1 MDAIVVPDKK
11 IRDYIDGKFRS
22 DMPEEYVRQTIKR
35 RLVDEHRYLP
45 TQIAI
50 EYAFRVGSKKLA
62 LIVSAYTLLVGD
74 ESRRERSL
82 PQSHGISHAWND
94 TTCDGGTF

>member
-50 EYAFRVGSKKLA
+50 EYAFRVGSKKPRADCQCLQFA
-62 LIVSAYTLLVGD
+62 SW
-74 ESRRERSL
+74 R
-82 PQSHGISHAWND
+82 
-94 TTCDGGTF
+94 